1 MSRAP
6 CSYTTRT
13 AWVREPAVSI
23 SSSTIKA
30 CLPWTLPMMPIA
42 SIWPFFDDCQWCVKT
57 IGQFTCLFGETLVGG
72 DDRKV
77 VHFLLYEVACL
88 EYLRGQFIDRYVE
101 KALDLASVHIHSE
114 DALRTGDS
122 DAVGDEAGR
131 DGDTRL
137 IFLIGA
143 AISIIRNYGG
153 NAGSGGAFEGVYHD
167 Q

>member
-1 MSRAP
+1 MS
-6 CSYTTRT
+6 
-13 AWVREPAVSI
+13 AVDAADDAHSFYMAVVA
-23 SSSTIKA
+23 KA
-30 CLPWTLPMMPIA
+30 
-42 SIWPFFDDCQWCVKT
+42 PFFDDCQWCVKT

-77 VHFLLYEVACL
+77 VHFLLYKVARL

-101 KALDLASVHIHSE
+101 KALDLARVHIHSE
-114 DALRTGDS
+114 DALRSSDG
-122 DAVGDEAGR
+122 DAVSNQAGR

-143 AISIIRNYGG
+143 AIGIVRNNRGD
-153 NAGSGGAFEGVYHD
+153 AGSGGAFEGVYHD

>member
-1 MSRAP
+1 MS
-6 CSYTTRT
+6 
-13 AWVREPAVSI
+13 AVDAADDAHSFYMAVVA
-23 SSSTIKA
+23 KA
-30 CLPWTLPMMPIA
+30 
-42 SIWPFFDDCQWCVKT
+42 PFFDDCQWCVKT

-77 VHFLLYEVACL
+77 VHFLLYKVARL

-101 KALDLASVHIHSE
+101 KALDLPGVHIHSE

-143 AISIIRNYGG
+143 AISIIGYYGG